1 MKELIRPVPIEIVDL
16 GIETHAQIEI
26 EEILLTS
33 FPPIQKTILK
43 FSTECTVFDL
53 RTEYSIKIKNDDAVI
68 KCYRGNTLNTFIQ
81 KDAGERTVAEWRKV
95 ISRSKNTPDI
105 VKAIDSIKV
114 SDEDV
119 IFEDY
124 VLFYNPAKSRFDEE
138 DYLVTIPYEPKKG
151 LSREFLAYFAETLN
165 EVATEGL
172 SDLMDFLSD
181 DGPEEFGLVW
191 DKEAFDKG
199 KAQLEEKVFFA
210 YPRY

>member
-53 RTEYSIKIKNDDAVI
+53 RTEYSIKIRNDDAVI

-114 SDEDV
+114 PDEDV
-119 IFEDY
+119 IKSVASDAAELQKTKPMELDELSEETKFRIYKLIVNEIGKH
-124 VLFYNPAKSRFDEE
+124 FYNCEMRMSYKDFILVEDCIRKVLQGEQDEHKT
-138 DYLVTIPYEPKKG
+138 D
-151 LSREFLAYFAETLN
+151 
-165 EVATEGL
+165 
-172 SDLMDFLSD
+172 
-181 DGPEEFGLVW
+181 
-191 DKEAFDKG
+191 
-199 KAQLEEKVFFA
+199 
-210 YPRY
+210 

>member
-114 SDEDV
+114 PDEDV
-119 IFEDY
+119 IKSVASDSEELQKTKPMELDELSEETKFRIYKLIVNEIRKH
-124 VLFYNPAKSRFDEE
+124 FYNCEMRMSYKDFILVEDCIRKVLQGEQDEHKT
-138 DYLVTIPYEPKKG
+138 D
-151 LSREFLAYFAETLN
+151 
-165 EVATEGL
+165 
-172 SDLMDFLSD
+172 
-181 DGPEEFGLVW
+181 
-191 DKEAFDKG
+191 
-199 KAQLEEKVFFA
+199 
-210 YPRY
+210 